1 MIGHS
6 EGGLVALLAGDR
18 DPGICGAVLVA
29 TPGRP
34 LAQILREQ
42 LRSKPANRPVLGAAS
57 RIIDSL
63 ETGRHVNAADISPA
77 LLPLFDPRVQDF
89 LIRAMAINPAEE
101 IARYGKP
108 VLVVQG
114 KRELQVGVEDAILL
128 TFAAPAAELVLVPD
142 ANHVLKR
149 VPGSG
154 RAANLATYADPSL
167 PIAAGVVDAIAT
179 FVFKHARP

>member
-1 MIGHS
+1 M
-6 EGGLVALLAGDR
+6 
-18 DPGICGAVLVA
+18 
-29 TPGRP
+29 
-34 LAQILREQ
+34 
-42 LRSKPANRPVLGAAS
+42 
-57 RIIDSL
+57 
-63 ETGRHVNAADISPA
+63 NAADISPA